1 MADEDEQPM
10 DVVKEGEEE
19 EVVVA
24 ESELSVIDAL
34 KIVLKKAL
42 IFDGLRRG
50 LHESVKSLDR
60 GSARLCILAKNC
72 DNEEYK
78 KLVQALCAE
87 NNVHLIMADSG
98 KEMAEW
104 CGIVKLDKA
113 KNVKEKE
120 KEKATPRCS
129 VAVITDFGEETPA
142 LNVVLNYVKS
152 QK

>member
-1 MADEDEQPM
+1 MADEEEQPM
-10 DVVKEGEEE
+10 DVVVE
-19 EVVVA
+19 EVAA

-34 KIVLKKAL
+34 KLVLKKAL

-50 LHESVKSLDR
+50 LHECVKSLDR
-60 GSARLCILAKNC
+60 DSARLCILAKDC

-87 NNVHLIMADSG
+87 NGVHLIMADSG
-98 KEMAEW
+98 KEIGEW
-104 CGIVKLDKA
+104 CGLAKLDKT
-113 KNVKEKE
+113 KNVR
-120 KEKATPRCS
+120 KAVRCS